1 MNSSL
6 ARIDILR
13 KLINFSVSAP
23 TPLDVSL
30 FRILVC
36 CHSPINRGQA
46 ERSEESSIYEVYRFF
61 AALRMTVFLPF
72 ETAPEASKAVH
83 PDGLGR
89 RCQKYQII
97 LSFCNFY

>member
-1 MNSSL
+1 MNSLL
-6 ARIDILR
+6 AKIDILR
-13 KLINFSVSAP
+13 KLIDFSLPDP

-61 AALRMTVFLPF
+61 AALRMTVILPF
-72 ETAPEASKAVH
+72 ETASEASKAVH
-83 PDGLGR
+83 PDMVGR
-89 RCQKYQII
+89 PLSEISDNIII
-97 LSFCNFY
+97 L